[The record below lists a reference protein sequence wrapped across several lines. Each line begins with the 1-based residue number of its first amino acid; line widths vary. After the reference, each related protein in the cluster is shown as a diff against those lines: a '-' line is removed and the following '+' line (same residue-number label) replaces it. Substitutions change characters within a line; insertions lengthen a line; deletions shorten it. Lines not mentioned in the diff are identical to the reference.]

1 MSEAPSA
8 SNSNGNGNKSFASTS
23 PTDVPSLLH
32 LSCPPGSN
40 FGAVLVN
47 CDKKAENELF
57 LPGFA
62 VVGRLLPGET
72 VAREAGVLPGD
83 VLVAVNGHGFR
94 RFKPDYKPD
103 EAAVLTPNA
112 TVELDHAVVEP
123 GSAYEQMLA
132 KIKALKA
139 SGETFTLTLE
149 RYTWDARPLSWFRF
163 LQARDNNVM
172 DAMTLVQTHETWKAS
187 TFPIPLQ
194 TPGLQTIMRT
204 KAVSEI
210 DIEASADGEASLS
223 VPTVYVN
230 YAKLL
235 ELQVSGDITGD
246 DVVSAFV
253 IFTERMLAKN
263 ADARAPKTTQF
274 IDLSGVSLS
283 SGFRVDT
290 LKKIYHV
297 FEPNYPET
305 LHKMVM
311 YPVSSVLV
319 SDKKIIFRSLSCK
332 ISHSPNSCFAVDR
345 MLWFDH

>member
-1 MSEAPSA
+1 MSQAPA
-8 SNSNGNGNKSFASTS
+8 TSNCKSFESTS
-23 PTDVPSLLH
+23 PNDVPSLLH

-62 VVGRLLPGET
+62 IVGRLLPGET
-72 VAREAGVLPGD
+72 VAREAGVMPGD

-94 RFKPDYKPD
+94 RFKPDYKL
-103 EAAVLTPNA
+103 EEVTVLTTPGSA
-112 TVELDHAVVEP
+112 STPAVELDHAVVEP

-149 RYTWDARPLSWFRF
+149 RYKWDARPLSWFRF

-172 DAMTLVQTHETWKAS
+172 DAMTLIQTHETWKAS

-210 DIEASADGEASLS
+210 DIEASDGESSLS

-235 ELQVSGDITGD
+235 ELQTSGDITGD

-263 ADARAPKTTQF
+263 ADSPTPKTTQF

-290 LKKIYHV
+290 LKKIYNV

-319 SDKKIIFRSLSCK
+319 SGS
-332 ISHSPNSCFAVDR
+332 
-345 MLWFDH
+345 ME